1 MRVLVVEDEPKMA
14 RLLHRGLHE
23 EGYIVDVVA
32 DGGGGYAAAVSTSYD
47 VVVLDVMLP
56 GMSGFEVC
64 RRLRARQVWS
74 PVLLLTARDQV
85 SDRVAGLDTGA
96 DDYLV
101 KPFRFEELLARL
113 RALLRRGPVQQPAV
127 LAAGDLRLDPA
138 SHRCWRA
145 DTEIAL
151 TSKEFCLL
159 EALMR
164 HRGRVL
170 TRQFLLEHCWDLA
183 YESRSNVVDV
193 HIRALRDKVD
203 RRFGVASLE
212 TVRGAGYRLRPDG
225 GRSLP

>member
-1 MRVLVVEDEPKMA
+1 VVEDEPKMA
-14 RLLHRGLHE
+14 RLLHRGLLE
-23 EGYIVDVVA
+23 EGYIVDVAA

-64 RRLRARQVWS
+64 RRLRARQVWA
-74 PVLLLTARDQV
+74 PVLLLTARDRV
-85 SDRVAGLDTGA
+85 CDRVAGLDTGA

-101 KPFRFEELLARL
+101 KPFQFEELLARL
-113 RALLRRGPVQQPAV
+113 RALLRRGPVQRPAV

-145 DTEIAL
+145 DTEVAL
-151 TSKEFCLL
+151 TSKEFALL

-164 HRGRVL
+164 HPGMVL
-170 TRQFLLEHCWDLA
+170 TRRSLLEHCWDLT

-203 RRFGVASLE
+203 RRFGVAGLE

-225 GRSLP
+225 GRSLQ